1 LGFSY
6 NQFNVARLKLGRSK
20 LDLATTIIGTT
31 RGLKGLEID
40 DAKGRLA
47 EALGGDINLSP
58 EIGFADNLDIFK
70 EHMFLG

>member
-1 LGFSY
+1 M
-6 NQFNVARLKLGRSK
+6 
-20 LDLATTIIGTT
+20 
-31 RGLKGLEID
+31 EID

-58 EIGFADNLDIFK
+58 EVGFADNLDILR